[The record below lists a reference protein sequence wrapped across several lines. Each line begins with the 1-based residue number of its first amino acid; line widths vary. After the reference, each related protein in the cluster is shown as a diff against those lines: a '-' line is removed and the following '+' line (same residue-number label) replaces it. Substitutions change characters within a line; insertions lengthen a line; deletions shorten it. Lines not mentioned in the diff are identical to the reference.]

1 MKKWLTMCWGGG
13 HSSSTSNNSRIS
25 KADLDKAR
33 EKEMLLLEDSE
44 DEGMGEDA
52 PVIQRKKAAYVPQ
65 HAATSFMRTATSR
78 RMRKANEVL

>member
-13 HSSSTSNNSRIS
+13 HSSSNNSRIS

-44 DEGMGEDA
+44 DEGMGEDV
-52 PVIQRKKAAYVPQ
+52 PVIQKKRAAYVPQ
-65 HAATSFMRTATSR
+65 HAAASFVRTATSR